1 MRIIPCCHALILA
14 PLLIVKRVA
23 ALKDHAV
30 DTARPAQHL
39 AAAVGDLPV
48 VHKGLWLRFVAPIIV
63 FVANRKGEPR
73 RHVDKD
79 IPEIIGAAGLEHQYT
94 VARVGAQAVGQHTA
108 RRAAANDNGVVVDW
122 LVSWLAGSLVGWLGH
137 GVNFPLIRV
146 TYCSVVSGQSSYTIP
161 SSWYSK
167 LEDCMRGNALC
178 QASILFG
185 IISVLWEMIAFQ
197 HFSKLR
203 FIGKPVILLFSQLQ
217 RAVSKPLSGERCD

>member
-23 ALKDHAV
+23 TLEDHAI
-30 DTARPAQHL
+30 DAAGAAQHF
-39 AAAVGDLPV
+39 AAPVSNAPV

-108 RRAAANDNGVVVDW
+108 RRAAANDNGVVVVGW
-122 LVSWLAGSLVGWLGH
+122 LGSWLVGWLGH
-137 GVNFPLIRV
+137 GVSFPIV
-146 TYCSVVSGQSSYTIP
+146 
-161 SSWYSK
+161 
-167 LEDCMRGNALC
+167 
-178 QASILFG
+178 
-185 IISVLWEMIAFQ
+185 
-197 HFSKLR
+197 
-203 FIGKPVILLFSQLQ
+203 
-217 RAVSKPLSGERCD
+217 